1 MKSKNFVREQD
12 GMQRKMVQS
21 FKSAIQQ
28 MSLNLVKVRVCVH
41 YLESVEKTSEIMFG
55 SGCVPGKDEGNST
68 VCVYVCTIFKFST
81 VSMHR

>member
-28 MSLNLVKVRVCVH
+28 MSLNLVKVRVCVY
-41 YLESVEKTSEIMFG
+41 YLESLEKTPEKN
-55 SGCVPGKDEGNST
+55 VW
-68 VCVYVCTIFKFST
+68 
-81 VSMHR
+81 

>member
-28 MSLNLVKVRVCVH
+28 MSLNLVKVRVCV
-41 YLESVEKTSEIMFG
+41 YYPESVEKTPETMFG
-55 SGCVPGKDEGNST
+55 SGCP
-68 VCVYVCTIFKFST
+68 
-81 VSMHR
+81 

>member
-41 YLESVEKTSEIMFG
+41 YLESVEKTPEIMLG
-55 SGCVPGKDEGNST
+55 SGCPWE
-68 VCVYVCTIFKFST
+68 
-81 VSMHR
+81 R